1 MAMNKIERLDRE
13 IQKTREKITEYQNKL
28 KELTA
33 QKTEA
38 KTCKSS
44 SLCGLCALPP
54 QELTAMLSGDA
65 IPGMVALPED
75 SYTEEQEDAAN
86 EE

>member
-38 KTCKSS
+38 ENLQIVQLVRAMRLT
-44 SLCGLCALPP
+44 P

-65 IPGMVALPED
+65 ITGMVALPED

>member
-33 QKTEA
+33 QTLMPRCSA
-38 KTCKSS
+38 S
-44 SLCGLCALPP
+44 P
-54 QELTAMLSGDA
+54 
-65 IPGMVALPED
+65 
-75 SYTEEQEDAAN
+75 
-86 EE
+86 

>member
-38 KTCKSS
+38 ENLQIVQLVRAMRLT
-44 SLCGLCALPP
+44 P
-54 QELTAMLSGDA
+54 QELTAMLSGDT
-65 IPGMVALPED
+65 IPGMAALPED
-75 SYTEEQEDAAN
+75 SYAKEQEDAAN

>member
-1 MAMNKIERLDRE
+1 M
-13 IQKTREKITEYQNKL
+13 YQRVWAD
-28 KELTA
+28 ELGLTHRRTA

-38 KTCKSS
+38 ENLQIVQLVRAMRLT
-44 SLCGLCALPP
+44 P

-65 IPGMVALPED
+65 IPGMAALPAD
-75 SYTEEQEDAAN
+75 GYAEEQEDAAN

>member
-38 KTCKSS
+38 EN
-44 SLCGLCALPP
+44 LQIVQLVRAMRLPP
-54 QELTAMLSGDA
+54 QELSAMMSGDA
-65 IPGMVALPED
+65 IPGRVAFPAD
-75 SYTEEQEDAAN
+75 GYAEEQEDAAN

>member
-13 IQKTREKITEYQNKL
+13 IQRTREKITEYQNKL

-38 KTCKSS
+38 ENLQIVQLVRAMRLT
-44 SLCGLCALPP
+44 P

-65 IPGMVALPED
+65 IPGMAALPTD
-75 SYTEEQEDAAN
+75 GYAEEQEDAAN

>member
-38 KTCKSS
+38 ENLQIVQLVRAMRLT
-44 SLCGLCALPP
+44 P
-54 QELTAMLSGDA
+54 QELTAMLSGEA
-65 IPGMVALPED
+65 IPGMAALPTD
-75 SYTEEQEDAAN
+75 GYIEEQEDAAN